1 VRANP
6 DPADPRLV
14 ARLVAWARRL
24 ADRDACGPVAV
35 LSHRTGELVL
45 RAGGVVVKAHA
56 PGVDL
61 ADLRPRLALAERLD
75 GVMLAPLAGAALGG
89 RTVTLWP
96 AGTALRE
103 ADLPG
108 VDWRAA
114 GGLLAALHRA
124 PVPAGLPECG
134 APARVQRA
142 RRRLMAGRHATG
154 RRARAVAGALAPVA
168 PLTTVARLT
177 TVAPGGQADR
187 PPPGGQADR
196 PRTLVHGDFHL
207 GQLVRRAGGWRL
219 IDVDDL
225 GLGDPAWDLARPA
238 AWFAAGV
245 IAPETWA
252 EFVAGYRAAGGPA
265 VPADGDPWPVLDPFA
280 RALTAQIAAL
290 AVVNGHLDV
299 AEAYVACCRRI
310 VTMYPPGATHE

>member
-1 VRANP
+1 VKAP

-14 ARLVAWARRL
+14 ARLVGWARRL

-35 LSHRTGELVL
+35 LAHRTGELVL
-45 RAGGVVVKAHA
+45 RAGSVVVKAHA
-56 PGVDL
+56 PGVAL
-61 ADLRPRLALAERLD
+61 ADLRPRLTLAGRLS
-75 GVMLAPLAGAALGG
+75 GVMLAPLAGASLPGAAGARSG

-96 AGTALRE
+96 AGIALRE

-114 GGLLAALHRA
+114 GRLLAALHRA
-124 PVPAGLPECG
+124 PVPVDLPESA
-134 APARVQRA
+134 APARVERA
-142 RRRLMAGRHATG
+142 RLRLLAGPHATG
-154 RRARAVAGALAPVA
+154 RRARAVVGALA
-168 PLTTVARLT
+168 TVAR
-177 TVAPGGQADR
+177 PGSR
-187 PPPGGQADR
+187 TDR

-207 GQLVRRAGGWRL
+207 GQLVRHGGGWRL

-245 IAPETWA
+245 IGPETWA
-252 EFVAGYRAAGGPA
+252 EFVGGYRSADGPA

-290 AVVNGHLDV
+290 AVVNRDLDV
-299 AEAYVACCRRI
+299 AETYVACCRRI
-310 VTMYPPGATHE
+310 VTMYPAGATHE

>member
-96 AGTALRE
+96 AGTALPRYRICSCCSTWNSGAATAPPPDTE
-103 ADLPG
+103 SPKTSASTNAPSAAAETAH
-108 VDWRAA
+108 WRRSA
-114 GGLLAALHRA
+114 R
-124 PVPAGLPECG
+124 PVP
-134 APARVQRA
+134 
-142 RRRLMAGRHATG
+142 HT
-154 RRARAVAGALAPVA
+154 
-168 PLTTVARLT
+168 
-177 TVAPGGQADR
+177 
-187 PPPGGQADR
+187 
-196 PRTLVHGDFHL
+196 
-207 GQLVRRAGGWRL
+207 
-219 IDVDDL
+219 
-225 GLGDPAWDLARPA
+225 
-238 AWFAAGV
+238 
-245 IAPETWA
+245 
-252 EFVAGYRAAGGPA
+252 
-265 VPADGDPWPVLDPFA
+265 
-280 RALTAQIAAL
+280 
-290 AVVNGHLDV
+290 
-299 AEAYVACCRRI
+299 
-310 VTMYPPGATHE
+310 